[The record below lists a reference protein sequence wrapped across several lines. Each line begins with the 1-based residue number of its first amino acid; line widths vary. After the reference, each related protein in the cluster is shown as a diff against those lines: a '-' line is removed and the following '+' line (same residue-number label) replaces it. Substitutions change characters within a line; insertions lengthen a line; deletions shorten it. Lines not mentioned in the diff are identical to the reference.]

1 MKEAFG
7 GVMNLFFIAVFL
19 IIVMGLLGLVV
30 TYSKAFKM
38 KNIVI
43 STIEEY
49 DGYGCGNRG
58 GISNPNTACL
68 NKIRAEAAN
77 LGYNPVAG
85 RCSSGFKKGITGS
98 SSTPLYCYKVKGSS
112 NKKYTVELNVD
123 VNFPLIS
130 DLLGMSV
137 FKVTGDTRIITTS

>member
-38 KNIVI
+38 KNIII

-98 SSTPLYCYKVKGSS
+98 SSTPLYCYKVNGSS